1 MNFYSNAIYVWFLIW
16 IKMNKKYD
24 KIAFETIFLQL
35 YFKNTWWWKLIDD
48 KVIKLFSEKNL
59 VFIATI
65 MKDGSPQLSPV
76 WANYEDEFILV
87 NTAEGRIKHKN
98 ILRDPRVA
106 VSVVS
111 NDNPL
116 DMTTIRGTVVEI
128 ISDSEYYHADKLTE
142 QYMGRKHYPFK
153 QDNEKRIIL
162 KIKPH
167 KVFVLP
173 ELKMNNWYTPVIYYI
188 SKFEFRNIVNQ
199 VI

>member
-1 MNFYSNAIYVWFLIW
+1 MIN
-16 IKMNKKYD
+16 
-24 KIAFETIFLQL
+24 
-35 YFKNTWWWKLIDD
+35 D

-76 WANYEDEFILV
+76 WANYEDGFILV

-116 DMTTIRGTVVEI
+116 DMTTIRGTVIEL
-128 ISDSEYYHADKLTE
+128 ISDVEYHHADKLTE

-153 QDNEKRIIL
+153 RDDEKRIIL
-162 KIKPH
+162 KIQPL

-173 ELKMNNWYTPVIYYI
+173 ELKM
-188 SKFEFRNIVNQ
+188 SE
-199 VI
+199 

>member
-1 MNFYSNAIYVWFLIW
+1 MNED
-16 IKMNKKYD
+16 M
-24 KIAFETIFLQL
+24 
-35 YFKNTWWWKLIDD
+35 IDE

-76 WANYEDEFILV
+76 WANYESGFILV

-106 VSVVS
+106 VSVTS

-128 ISDSEYYHADKLTE
+128 ISDSEYNHADKLTQ
-142 QYMGRKHYPFK
+142 QYMGRNHYPFK
-153 QDNEKRIIL
+153 RDNEKRIIL

-173 ELKMNNWYTPVIYYI
+173 ELKMND
-188 SKFEFRNIVNQ
+188 
-199 VI
+199 